1 MNYVKYNRSTVKFR
15 KPDVR
20 NQDELGLYCTENNEI
35 YVCSFSYI
43 KTKTDTRE
51 RCCLLAE
58 KRFNRPHNYKSR
70 RSNLTFIH
78 TIYVSNLNFTDC
90 FGSKDVTVIY

>member
-1 MNYVKYNRSTVKFR
+1 MSWDCIVQRITRYMSVVFLIS
-15 KPDVR
+15 KPKLTIGKDVAFWPKKV
-20 NQDELGLYCTENNEI
+20 I
-35 YVCSFSYI
+35 YVQ
-43 KTKTDTRE
+43 
-51 RCCLLAE
+51 

-70 RSNLTFIH
+70 RPNLTFIH